1 MKYYIPEMVFSMF
14 ENDGIIIKWSGKGGC
29 VGVIPVYNSREVCLN
44 EHPQSKI
51 IVLDIPNI

>member
-1 MKYYIPEMVFSMF
+1 MVFSMF